1 MNLGRKWRSVERER
15 MKQTA
20 KHFEVGNMLF
30 FEDSKAMANPLFN
43 QVPRASG
50 GVDPSPLVD
59 LIHARNT
66 KELVSELTP
75 IFVIM
80 EN

>member
-1 MNLGRKWRSVERER
+1 

-20 KHFEVGNMLF
+20 KHFEVGSMLF

-43 QVPRASG
+43 HVPRASG
-50 GVDPSPLVD
+50 GVGPLPLVD
-59 LIHARNT
+59 LIHARNRT
-66 KELVSELTP
+66 ELVSGLTP